1 MKIIKEFIL
10 NTKDV
15 AIAGET
21 RAFSIIA
28 DAGAVF
34 SLEVKSSTG
43 NFYNFFNNT
52 FQSNK
57 VGLENKVVT
66 SGIFTGNIVFPKE
79 SAAREYDISLFAG
92 EDTEHL
98 PFEEVRFADGSLD
111 VNSSIGSNSKLV
123 KKL

>member
-57 VGLENKVVT
+57 IGLENKVVT
-66 SGIFTGNIVFPKE
+66 GGVFTGNIVFPKE
-79 SAAREYDISLFAG
+79 SAAREYVISLFASKVYAL
-92 EDTEHL
+92 E
-98 PFEEVRFADGSLD
+98 SY
-111 VNSSIGSNSKLV
+111 KLV
-123 KKL
+123 YDE